1 MKVLGFNVSEI
12 KGIQKKTFKDIDD
25 REYIF
30 KTLRCSHMIAQA
42 TTILRIYFTSSH
54 IKHI

>member
-1 MKVLGFNVSEI
+1 MKVLGFNMSEI
-12 KGIQKKTFKDIDD
+12 QGIQQKTFKNID

-30 KTLRCSHMIAQA
+30 KTLGYSHRIAQA
-42 TTILRIYFTSSH
+42 TAILRIYFTSSH

>member
-12 KGIQKKTFKDIDD
+12 KGIQKKTFKDID

-30 KTLRCSHMIAQA
+30 KTLGCSHMIAQA

-54 IKHI
+54 IKLI